1 MNDETDKPFSAGPST
16 SRRDEAADQAAPAAS
31 QPHQLMKLYV
41 PLNVHREEGMVVYED
56 APLVRFHTRPDA
68 IVAALELVATFQRLQ
83 RPVEV
88 YVQDEAGAWHLVSGH
103 GRINA
108 S

>member
-1 MNDETDKPFSAGPST
+1 MNDETDKPFSAKPLAPQST
-16 SRRDEAADQAAPAAS
+16 DGVAAECQS
-31 QPHQLMKLYV
+31 HELMKLYV
-41 PLNVHREEGMVVYED
+41 PLNVHREEGTVVYED

-68 IVAALELVATFQRLQ
+68 IMAALELVATFQRLQ